1 MKKIDMFLYALVVI
15 AVVSCDNEENIQ
27 DIVTKAGAPLFDG
40 MGDHTHPITTN
51 NKYVQRYFDQGLTID
66 FAFNH
71 AESARS
77 FRAGQTLDPN
87 CAMCFWG
94 EALALGPNI
103 NVTSNG
109 SVIMADQ
116 ERLAAYEAIQK
127 AVSLKNKVSEK
138 ERDFIDALAT
148 RYNGDTASPR
158 GPLDLAYAEAM
169 RELSNKYPEDDDAA
183 SLFAES
189 LMNTMPWDYW
199 IDADIP
205 KPLTVE
211 AIETLEKVMARNP
224 RHPMALHLYIH
235 AVESS
240 SQPERAEAAA
250 DILLDLVPGAG
261 HLVHM
266 PSHIYWRVG
275 RYADASESNIMAAA
289 VDEAYIAACNAQGFY
304 PAAYYPHNIHFLWAS
319 SSMEGRSE
327 IAIEAGEK
335 VAKNVRLEMIDQFP
349 GVEFFKTVP
358 MLSLVQFGLWDRVLE
373 LDPPAERLEYANAI
387 WHYARSVA
395 YSNKGNIESAQKER
409 EMIESLKDTNDVLHL
424 DSIYYPA
431 SMLLEIADSL
441 ALGEIA
447 ISNNDYQSAIQYFS
461 NAVSVQD
468 ALPYTEPPFWY
479 YPTRL
484 SLGKAYLLSDQADE
498 AEVVFK
504 ENLKRYPRN
513 GWALYGLIQALETQN
528 KDSSM
533 VQEQFDIIWQNAD
546 VELTSS
552 RF

>member
-1 MKKIDMFLYALVVI
+1 MKKIYMFLYALVVI
-15 AVVSCDNEENIQ
+15 AVVSCDKEENIQ

-199 IDADIP
+199 IDADSP

-211 AIETLEKVMARNP
+211 AIEILEKVMARNP

-409 EMIESLKDTNDVLHL
+409 QMIESLKDNNDVLHL

-447 ISNNDYQSAIQYFS
+447 ISNKDYQSAIQYFA

-468 ALPYTEPPFWY
+468 TLPYTEPPFWY

-498 AEVVFK
+498 AEAVFK

>member
-1 MKKIDMFLYALVVI
+1 MKKIYMFLYALVVI
-15 AVVSCDNEENIQ
+15 AVVSCDKEANIQ

-127 AVSLKNKVSEK
+127 ALSLKNKVSEK

-199 IDADIP
+199 IDADSP

-211 AIETLEKVMARNP
+211 AIEILEKVMARNP

-409 EMIESLKDTNDVLHL
+409 QMIESLKDNNDVLHL

-447 ISNNDYQSAIQYFS
+447 ISNNDYQSAIQYFA

-468 ALPYTEPPFWY
+468 TLPYTEPPFWY

-498 AEVVFK
+498 AEAVFK

-533 VQEQFDIIWQNAD
+533 VQKQFDIIWQNAD

>member
-1 MKKIDMFLYALVVI
+1 MKKIYMFLYALVVI
-15 AVVSCDNEENIQ
+15 AVVSCDKEENIQ

-116 ERLAAYEAIQK
+116 ERLAAYVAIQK

-199 IDADIP
+199 IDADSP

-211 AIETLEKVMARNP
+211 AIEILEKVMARNP

-409 EMIESLKDTNDVLHL
+409 QMIESLKDNNDVLHL

-447 ISNNDYQSAIQYFS
+447 ISNNDYQSAIQYFA

-468 ALPYTEPPFWY
+468 TLPYTEPPFWY

>member
-1 MKKIDMFLYALVVI
+1 MKKIYMFLYALVFI

-199 IDADIP
+199 IDADSP

-211 AIETLEKVMARNP
+211 AIEILEKVMARNP

-409 EMIESLKDTNDVLHL
+409 QMIESLKDNNDVLHL

-447 ISNNDYQSAIQYFS
+447 ISNNDYQSAIQYFA

-498 AEVVFK
+498 AEAVFK

-533 VQEQFDIIWQNAD
+533 VQKQFDIIWQNAD

>member
-1 MKKIDMFLYALVVI
+1 MKKIYMFLYALVVI
-15 AVVSCDNEENIQ
+15 AVVSCDKEENIQ

-199 IDADIP
+199 IDADSP

-211 AIETLEKVMARNP
+211 AIEILEKVMARNP

-447 ISNNDYQSAIQYFS
+447 ISNNDYQSAIQYFA

-498 AEVVFK
+498 AEAVFK

>member
-1 MKKIDMFLYALVVI
+1 MKKIYMFLYALVFI

-169 RELSNKYPEDDDAA
+169 RNLSNKYPEDDDAA

-199 IDADIP
+199 IDADSP
-205 KPLTVE
+205 KPLTIE

-358 MLSLVQFGLWDRVLE
+358 MLSLVQFGLWDKVLE

-409 EMIESLKDTNDVLHL
+409 QMIESLKDTNDVLHL

-447 ISNNDYQSAIQYFS
+447 ISNNDYQSAIQYFA

-498 AEVVFK
+498 AEVVFE

-513 GWALYGLIQALETQN
+513 GWALYGLIQALELQN

-533 VQEQFDIIWQNAD
+533 VQKQFDIIWQNAD

>member
-1 MKKIDMFLYALVVI
+1 MKKIYMFLYALVVI
-15 AVVSCDNEENIQ
+15 AVVSCDKEENIQ

-169 RELSNKYPEDDDAA
+169 RELSNKYPEDDDVA

-199 IDADIP
+199 IDADSP

-409 EMIESLKDTNDVLHL
+409 QMIESLKDTNDVLHL

-447 ISNNDYQSAIQYFS
+447 ISNNDYQSAIQYFA

-468 ALPYTEPPFWY
+468 TLPYTEPPFWY

-498 AEVVFK
+498 AEAVFK

>member
-1 MKKIDMFLYALVVI
+1 MKKIYMFLYALVVI

-127 AVSLKNKVSEK
+127 ALSLKNKVSEK

-199 IDADIP
+199 IDADSP

-211 AIETLEKVMARNP
+211 AIEILEKVMARNP

-409 EMIESLKDTNDVLHL
+409 QMIESLKDTNDVLHL

-447 ISNNDYQSAIQYFS
+447 ISNNDYQSAIQYFA

-498 AEVVFK
+498 AEAVFK

>member
-1 MKKIDMFLYALVVI
+1 MKKIYMFLYALVFI

-116 ERLAAYEAIQK
+116 ERLAAYVAIQK

-199 IDADIP
+199 IDADSP

-211 AIETLEKVMARNP
+211 AIEILEKVMARNP

-395 YSNKGNIESAQKER
+395 YSNKGNIKSAQKER
-409 EMIESLKDTNDVLHL
+409 QMIESLKDNNDVLHL

-447 ISNNDYQSAIQYFS
+447 ISNNDYQSAIQYFA

-468 ALPYTEPPFWY
+468 TLPYTEPPFWY

-498 AEVVFK
+498 AEAVFK

>member
-1 MKKIDMFLYALVVI
+1 MKKIYMFLYALVVI
-15 AVVSCDNEENIQ
+15 AVVSCDKEENIQ

-199 IDADIP
+199 IDADSP

-211 AIETLEKVMARNP
+211 AIEILEKVMARNP

-409 EMIESLKDTNDVLHL
+409 QMIESLKDNNDVLHL

-447 ISNNDYQSAIQYFS
+447 ISNNDYQSAIQYFA

-498 AEVVFK
+498 AEVVFE

-533 VQEQFDIIWQNAD
+533 VQKQFDIIWQNAD

>member
-1 MKKIDMFLYALVVI
+1 MKKIYMFLYALVVI
-15 AVVSCDNEENIQ
+15 AVVSCDKEENIQ

-199 IDADIP
+199 IDADSP

-211 AIETLEKVMARNP
+211 AIEILEKVMARNP

-395 YSNKGNIESAQKER
+395 YSNKGNIESAQKEQQ
-409 EMIESLKDTNDVLHL
+409 MIESLKDTNDVLHL

-447 ISNNDYQSAIQYFS
+447 ISNNDYQSAIQYFA

-498 AEVVFK
+498 AEVVFE

>member
-1 MKKIDMFLYALVVI
+1 MKKIYMFLYALVFI

-127 AVSLKNKVSEK
+127 ALSLKNKVSEK

-199 IDADIP
+199 IDADSP

-211 AIETLEKVMARNP
+211 AIEILEKVMARNP

-409 EMIESLKDTNDVLHL
+409 QMIESLKDNNDVLHL

-447 ISNNDYQSAIQYFS
+447 ISNNDYQSAIQYFA

-468 ALPYTEPPFWY
+468 TLPYTEPPFWY

-498 AEVVFK
+498 AEAVFK

>member
-1 MKKIDMFLYALVVI
+1 MKKIYMFLYALVVI

-199 IDADIP
+199 IDADSP

-211 AIETLEKVMARNP
+211 AIEILEKVMARNP

-409 EMIESLKDTNDVLHL
+409 QMIESLKDTNDVLHL

-447 ISNNDYQSAIQYFS
+447 ISNNDYQSAIQYFA

-498 AEVVFK
+498 AEVVFE

>member
-169 RELSNKYPEDDDAA
+169 RKLSNKYPEDDDAA

-409 EMIESLKDTNDVLHL
+409 EMIESLKNTNDVLHL

>member
-1 MKKIDMFLYALVVI
+1 MKKIYMFLYALVVI
-15 AVVSCDNEENIQ
+15 AVVSCDKEENIQ

-199 IDADIP
+199 IDADSP

-211 AIETLEKVMARNP
+211 AIEILEKVMARNP

-447 ISNNDYQSAIQYFS
+447 ISNNDYQSAIQYFA

-498 AEVVFK
+498 AEVVFE

>member
-1 MKKIDMFLYALVVI
+1 MKKIYMFLYALVVI
-15 AVVSCDNEENIQ
+15 AVVSCDKEENIQ

-127 AVSLKNKVSEK
+127 AVSLKNTVSEK

-199 IDADIP
+199 IDADSP

-211 AIETLEKVMARNP
+211 AIEILEKVMARNP

-409 EMIESLKDTNDVLHL
+409 QMIESLKDTNDVLHL

-447 ISNNDYQSAIQYFS
+447 ISNNDYQSAIQYFA

-468 ALPYTEPPFWY
+468 TLPYTEPPFWY

-498 AEVVFK
+498 AEVVFE